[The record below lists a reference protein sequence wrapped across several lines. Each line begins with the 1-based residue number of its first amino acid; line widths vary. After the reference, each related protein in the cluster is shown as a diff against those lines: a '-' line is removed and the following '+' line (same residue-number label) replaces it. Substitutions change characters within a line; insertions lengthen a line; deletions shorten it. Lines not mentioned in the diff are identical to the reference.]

1 MAPFKHK
8 TGSRQVSTQTWRG
21 VLPIHPA
28 AKLLPHMADDE
39 LRELGEDIRRH
50 GQRIPIT
57 ILTDQDGTDRLLDGR
72 NRLDAMERAGLPI
85 VKDGELNREQVDIQ
99 NLAGNVDPF
108 AYVLSANLHRRHLT
122 SDQKRDV
129 IVAVLKARPSQSD
142 RAIGKQVN
150 VDHKTV
156 GAVREKLESRGEIPH
171 TETRTDTK
179 GREQPA
185 KKTRK
190 PKAEPEPMTP
200 AVAAAE
206 TETPIA
212 PAEAEQEE
220 SDDSRSLAWSLQTTF
235 NDVWEECQETKNW
248 CHLSAARKA
257 RLKRA
262 MTKLRAAFLELIDLA
277 KPVKRGRP
285 RKVTD
290 LSRLRG
296 GS

>member
-150 VDHKTV
+150 ADHKTV
-156 GAVREKLESRGEIPH
+156 GAVREKLESRGEIP
-171 TETRTDTK
+171 TPKRGPTLRDANS
-179 GREQPA
+179 QP
-185 KKTRK
+185 RK
-190 PKAEPEPMTP
+190 HASQRP
-200 AVAAAE
+200 
-206 TETPIA
+206 
-212 PAEAEQEE
+212 
-220 SDDSRSLAWSLQTTF
+220 SRS
-235 NDVWEECQETKNW
+235 
-248 CHLSAARKA
+248 R
-257 RLKRA
+257 
-262 MTKLRAAFLELIDLA
+262 
-277 KPVKRGRP
+277 
-285 RKVTD
+285 
-290 LSRLRG
+290 
-296 GS
+296 